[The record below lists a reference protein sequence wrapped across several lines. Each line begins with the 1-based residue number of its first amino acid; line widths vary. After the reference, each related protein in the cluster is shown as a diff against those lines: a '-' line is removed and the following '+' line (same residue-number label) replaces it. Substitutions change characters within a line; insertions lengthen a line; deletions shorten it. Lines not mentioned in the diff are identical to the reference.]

1 MKTVRCQIV
10 RRRYARIPPSSELL
24 TLNELARLARV
35 HPDIVECLLE
45 WGLVEP
51 MESEPELLFKDSAV
65 PTIRRIMRIRND
77 LGLNWAGIGVVLDLL
92 GRIDNLERENTWLR
106 AQVVK
111 Q

>member
-10 RRRYARIPPSSELL
+10 CRRYTTLPPSGELL
-24 TLNELARLARV
+24 TLDELARLAGV

-51 MESEPELLFKDSAV
+51 VESEPKLLFQESAV

-77 LGLNWAGIGVVLDLL
+77 LGLNWAGIGVILDLL
-92 GRIDNLERENTWLR
+92 ERIDNLERENARLD
-106 AQVVK
+106 AQISK